1 MGDLGGGFGEGI
13 NSIDNII
20 KKTQEWIRD
29 SFKDSKGKMDT
40 QFTDFIGT
48 IKKLKDTGDLE
59 KDMEKEENKKFMTK
73 FTIWLKECGT
83 LLLKIIV
90 ILYIPICWYLITR
103 KGYSVGGTNLN
114 DFPYRDPNINKK
126 SFNQIAQLYK
136 QSGGAGKFNILG
148 PYREVSI
155 PYNGIL
161 DVEPKGFNDNIRF
174 WAIDSFAGSIS
185 LLRFILSFILG
196 ANRDITGFDSN
207 SSYNFLK
214 FILAI
219 PIGYI
224 LTIVVTL
231 LGMVVALTL
240 NLFTLTVKIKDYWW
254 PFAGTRLFSGATWIF
269 ILMLFGL
276 FAPYS
281 SIIFLIVSVFASLY
295 TLVQQFGLW
304 IFIFGAPF
312 SYMYR
317 KIKSGD
323 TGEIMTF
330 VKSILNGIFWVY
342 MYFVLFYPTKI
353 IWGAP
358 AMTGGL
364 VYLIYLL
371 FTQGPNIFK

>member
-20 KKTQEWIRD
+20 KKLQEWIRD

-148 PYREVSI
+148 PYREVSV

-161 DVEPKGFNDNIRF
+161 DVEPNGFIDNIRF
-174 WAIDSFAGSIS
+174 WAVDSFAGSIS
-185 LLRFILSFILG
+185 LLRFILSFVLA

-207 SSYNFLK
+207 SSYNFEIYFSNSDWLYFNNSDNTIRNGSCTYTE
-214 FILAI
+214 FI
-219 PIGYI
+219 YI
-224 LTIVVTL
+224 
-231 LGMVVALTL
+231 
-240 NLFTLTVKIKDYWW
+240 NCKIKDYWW

-304 IFIFGAPF
+304 IFVFGAPF
-312 SYMYR
+312 SYMYK

-323 TGEIMTF
+323 TGELMTF
-330 VKSILNGIFWVY
+330 MKSILNGVFWVY

-364 VYLIYLL
+364 VY
-371 FTQGPNIFK
+371 